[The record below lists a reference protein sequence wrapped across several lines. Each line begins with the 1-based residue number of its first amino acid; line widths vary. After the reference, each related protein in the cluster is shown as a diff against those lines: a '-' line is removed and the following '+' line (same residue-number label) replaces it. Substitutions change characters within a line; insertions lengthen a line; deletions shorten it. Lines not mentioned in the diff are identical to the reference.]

1 MKRIPVILIALFSLF
16 YTGCNLFSGSS
27 FSDGI
32 YINDEI
38 GFSIE
43 FPSFWHKVS
52 RPDFIQSMAFTGVE
66 QSLFISPSDPR
77 EAIIAVST
85 VNAKKLSGPVPL
97 DKFWNTVVASY
108 TTAGLKIELNVE
120 ENINGISVKRLGGII
135 KYYIS
140 GNNSDYYTE
149 VVLFTLEN
157 GLVQLDIL
165 FREPANEV
173 MRSDVKKAINSIQRF
188 N

>member
-1 MKRIPVILIALFSLF
+1 MKHIPVILLALCSLL
-16 YTGCNLFSGSS
+16 YSGCNLFSGSS

-43 FPSFWHKVS
+43 FPSSWNKVS

-66 QSLFISPSDPR
+66 QSLFISPSNPR
-77 EAIIAVST
+77 ETVIAVST
-85 VNAKKLSGPVPL
+85 VNAKKLAGPVPM
-97 DKFWNTVVASY
+97 DKLWNTVVSRY
-108 TTAGLKIELNVE
+108 KTSGLKIELNTQ
-120 ENINGISVKRLGGII
+120 ENINGIMVKRLGGTI

-140 GNNSDYYTE
+140 GNNSNYYTE

-157 GLVQLDIL
+157 GLVQIDIFL
-165 FREPANEV
+165 KEPVNEL
-173 MRSDVKKAINSIQRF
+173 MRSDLKMVISSIQRF